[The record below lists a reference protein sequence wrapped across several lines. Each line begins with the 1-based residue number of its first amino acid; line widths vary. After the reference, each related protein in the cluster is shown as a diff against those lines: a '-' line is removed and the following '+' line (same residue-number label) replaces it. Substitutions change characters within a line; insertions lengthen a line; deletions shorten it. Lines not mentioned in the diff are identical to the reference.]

1 MVWTKDGVVVSGVK
15 QRTKPVLSERLQR
28 LVENKKQRV
37 TVFRN
42 GDYRNPVLVTEGPLS
57 TMITDASEL
66 LAMNVHALYTV
77 EGTSIVEG
85 EMAPHVVG
93 SSHLKGPLWAVK
105 GPGEVFSFLGA
116 YNWCRL
122 EQKTLRKDIRI
133 NKGKLEKVYD
143 VIALHS
149 L

>member
-42 GDYRNPVLVTEGPLS
+42 GDYRSPVLITEGPLS
-57 TMITDASEL
+57 IMISDSSDL

-77 EGTSIVEG
+77 EGTSLVEG
-85 EMAPHVVG
+85 EGAPHVVG

-133 NKGKLEKVYD
+133 NKGKLEKV
-143 VIALHS
+143 
-149 L
+149 